1 MSGIVRS
8 ETALR
13 ASFLAFA
20 GLVAFAAEP
29 GSEAAPVTH
38 ALARPHL
45 LAASVAVSRGPP
57 EPLRLVD
64 THPHAVRE
72 PASAAAQRVPR
83 ERPVVIAS
91 LTQAAPIARAP
102 LVRLDPG
109 LPLVAQGQLVARANP
124 PALASAV
131 PVPPTPTVQ
140 LAAAHRDE
148 RAYVPQITDGGRE
161 AYIAQLG
168 IDSSPVRMA
177 VRMDGK
183 VLGKVAF
190 QVADGEVS
198 VRVGQVLD
206 LFESGFDA
214 ERFAALRSSAA
225 ADQFVS
231 LERIQ
236 RAGVPLHYDPVY
248 DELVLFGSSG

>member
-1 MSGIVRS
+1 MRS

-38 ALARPHL
+38 ALYRPHEL
-45 LAASVAVSRGPP
+45 TSPAVVSEVSPDPR
-57 EPLRLVD
+57 RLVAA
-64 THPHAVRE
+64 HPSAKRE
-72 PASAAAQRVPR
+72 PVGAAAPR
-83 ERPVVIAS
+83 EHPVAIVS
-91 LTQAAPIARAP
+91 LAQAAPIARAP

-109 LPLVAQGQLVARANP
+109 LPVVAQAELVASAKRPEAAAP
-124 PALASAV
+124 PS
-131 PVPPTPTVQ
+131 PVPAVQ

-148 RAYVPQITDGGRE
+148 RAYVPQITDAGRE
-161 AYIAQLG
+161 AYIAQLS
-168 IDSSPVRMA
+168 IDTSPTRMA

-190 QVADGEVS
+190 QVTDGEVS

-206 LFESGFDA
+206 LFESGIDTA
-214 ERFAALRSSAA
+214 RFAALRGSTA

-236 RAGVPLHYDPVY
+236 RAGVPLHYDPIY
-248 DELVLFGSSG
+248 DELVLG

>member
-1 MSGIVRS
+1 MIVVH
-8 ETALR
+8 AKAGLR
-13 ASFLAFA
+13 VSFVAFA

-29 GSEAAPVTH
+29 GSEAAPVIHVLDRPH
-38 ALARPHL
+38 AL
-45 LAASVAVSRGPP
+45 SVASQPLSPRVAIAPLIEPRRPAKPGP
-57 EPLRLVD
+57 L
-64 THPHAVRE
+64 HAAL
-72 PASAAAQRVPR
+72 PAAKQPAPV
-83 ERPVVIAS
+83 PVVS
-91 LTQAAPIARAP
+91 LAHTAPIAHAP
-102 LVRLDPG
+102 LIRLDLGVPA
-109 LPLVAQGQLVARANP
+109 VGQAELTASVQIV
-124 PALASAV
+124 PAPDVVSPAAA
-131 PVPPTPTVQ
+131 PTVQ

-148 RAYVPQITDGGRE
+148 RAYVPQITDAGRE

-168 IDSSPVRMA
+168 VDTSPTRMA

-190 QVADGEVS
+190 QVADGHVS

-206 LFESGFDA
+206 LFESGFDTA
-214 ERFAALRSSAA
+214 RFAALRGSTA

-248 DELVLFGSSG
+248 DELVLG